1 MLEGKCHGRLFM
13 YKLGIDIGGTFTD
26 FTLVNQSNG
35 EVTVEKEPTTPDNP
49 AVGALTG
56 TRRLLDA
63 NDIEF
68 SDLSTVI
75 HGTTLVSNTLIEQ
88 TGARAGLLT
97 TEGIRDA
104 LKLRRGSRYDMFDWG
119 MEYPDPLIPRDRR
132 LEIDERLSDDG
143 SVVTPIDR
151 DQIRKQAQRLVEDKG
166 VESFAVSLLHA
177 YENDEHERIIE
188 EVLDEEYPDVPVSLS
203 SEVAPVIREYERTS
217 TVAINAYVVPVVE
230 EYLDFLREELE
241 SEGFTGEVYLMT
253 SSGGIVDIA
262 TAKAEPVRLVES
274 GPAAGVLASRIFG
287 KKQDETDVFSFDMG
301 GTTAKGSIIRD
312 GDIRMKYQTD
322 VARVH
327 RFKEGSGY
335 DITTPLLDLT
345 EIGAGGGSIA
355 SINDVGLV
363 EVGPESAGSDPGPVC
378 YNQGG
383 ERPTV
388 TDASLLLGYLNPA
401 NFYGGRMDLA
411 EEQTR
416 EAFRKHLADP
426 LGSSITEAAWRV
438 FEVVNE
444 NMATAFRRYAASRGI
459 DTRGLSMTALGGA
472 GPSHAFRVARK
483 LDIDRVICPFGAGVG
498 SSIGLTEAPR
508 MYETSTTSQAVVQ
521 GLDQGAF
528 ADQFEPLYEEA
539 ADVLSR
545 ADIDPDQAV
554 VNLSLDMRHV
564 DQGHEIKV
572 PLPGY
577 GIDEVTPEVALEQ
590 FERTYRETFNR
601 EPLDYPV
608 EVLNYR
614 LELREAASASE
625 VAQLAA
631 PTDDSAVV
639 DTREVYFGD
648 EHGAVDTDVYRW
660 PAMEPGSTIEGPAV
674 IEADQTTVVAD
685 PGSTVNVDENYD
697 VTIDL

>member
-1 MLEGKCHGRLFM
+1 MARTPFM

-26 FTLVNQSNG
+26 FTLVDESDG

-56 TRRLLDA
+56 TRRLLED
-63 NDIEF
+63 NGVSFD
-68 SDLSTVI
+68 DLSTVI
-75 HGTTLVSNTLIEQ
+75 HGTTLVSNTLIEG
-88 TGARAGLLT
+88 TGATTGLLT
-97 TEGIRDA
+97 TAGIRDA

-119 MEYPDPLIPRDRR
+119 MEYPDPLVPRDRR
-132 LEIDERLSDDG
+132 LEVEERLDDAG
-143 SVVTPIDR
+143 EVVTPVDR
-151 DQIRKQAQRLVEDKG
+151 DQVREQVRTLVEDRG
-166 VESFAVSLLHA
+166 AESIAVSLLHA
-177 YENDEHERIIE
+177 YENDEHEQAIKEVIE
-188 EVLDEEYPDVPVSLS
+188 EEYPSVPVSLS

-230 EYLDFLREELE
+230 EYLEFLRDELR
-241 SEGFTGEVYLMT
+241 SEGFGGEVYLMT

-287 KKQDETDVFSFDMG
+287 QKQDADDVFSFDMG

-416 EAFRKHLADP
+416 DVFREHLADP
-426 LGSSITEAAWRV
+426 LGVSITEAAWRV

-483 LDIDRVICPFGAGVG
+483 LDIEEVICPFGAGVG
-498 SSIGLTEAPR
+498 SSLGLTEAPR
-508 MYETSTTSQAVVQ
+508 MYETSSTSQAIVPT
-521 GLDQGAF
+521 LDREAF
-528 ADQFEPLYEEA
+528 AAQFRPLYEEA

-545 ADIDPDQAV
+545 ANIDPSDAV
-554 VNLSLDMRHV
+554 ANLSLDMRHV

-577 GIDEVTPEVALEQ
+577 DVDEVTPEVALEQ

-601 EPLDYPV
+601 DPLDHPV
-608 EVLNYR
+608 EVLTYR
-614 LELREAASASE
+614 LELREAASSE
-625 VAQLAA
+625 GVAELAT
-631 PTDDSAVV
+631 PSDGDSTV
-639 DTREVYFGD
+639 DHRDVYFG
-648 EHGAVDTDVYRW
+648 EEYGAVETEIHRW
-660 PAMEPGSTIEGPAV
+660 PAIDAGSTLTGPVV

-685 PGSTVNVDENYD
+685 PDSTVTVDENHD
-697 VTIDL
+697 VTIRLNQ

>member
-1 MLEGKCHGRLFM
+1 M

-26 FTLVNQSNG
+26 FTLVDGSDG

-63 NDIEF
+63 NGVGFDE
-68 SDLSTVI
+68 LSTVI
-75 HGTTLVSNTLIEQ
+75 HGTTLVSNTLIEGTGAQ
-88 TGARAGLLT
+88 TGILT
-97 TEGIRDA
+97 TEGIRDT
-104 LKLRRGSRYDMFDWG
+104 LELRRGSRYDMFDWG
-119 MEYPDPLIPRDRR
+119 MEYPDPLVPRNRR
-132 LEIDERLSDDG
+132 LEVDERLDDDG
-143 SVVTPIDR
+143 TVVTALDR
-151 DQIRKQAQRLVEDKG
+151 DQVRERARTLVEDHG
-166 VESFAVSLLHA
+166 VESIAVSLLHA
-177 YENDEHERIIE
+177 YENDEHEQAVGS
-188 EVLDEEYPDVPVSLS
+188 VLEEEYPSVPVSLS

-217 TVAINAYVVPVVE
+217 TVAINAYVAPVVE
-230 EYLDFLREELE
+230 EYLDFLQDELR
-241 SEGFTGEVYLMT
+241 SEGFGGEVYLMT

-287 KKQDETDVFSFDMG
+287 EKQDTQDVFSFDMG

-355 SINDVGLV
+355 TINDVGLV
-363 EVGPESAGSDPGPVC
+363 EVGPASAGSDPGPVC

-411 EEQTR
+411 EETTR
-416 EAFRKHLADP
+416 EVFREHLADP
-426 LGSSITEAAWRV
+426 LGASITEAAWRV

-483 LDIDRVICPFGAGVG
+483 LDIEEVICPFGAGVG

-508 MYETSTTSQAVVQ
+508 MYETSTTSQAVIQ
-521 GLDQGAF
+521 TLDRAVL
-528 ADQFEPLYEEA
+528 ADQFRPLYEEA

-545 ADIDPDQAV
+545 ADVDPDDAV
-554 VNLSLDMRHV
+554 TTLSLDMRHV

-577 GIDEVTPEVALEQ
+577 DIDEVTPEVVLER
-590 FERTYRETFNR
+590 FEQTYRETFNR
-601 EPLDYPV
+601 DPLDHPV

-614 LELREAASASE
+614 LELREAASADGTSE
-625 VAQLAA
+625 LAA
-631 PTDDSAVV
+631 PTDEPAVV
-639 DTREVYFGD
+639 ESRDVYFGD
-648 EHGAVDTDVYRW
+648 DHGAVETDVYRW
-660 PAMEPGSTIEGPAV
+660 PAMEPGSTLEGPV
-674 IEADQTTVVAD
+674 VVEADQTTVVAD

-697 VTIDL
+697 VTIEL

>member
-1 MLEGKCHGRLFM
+1 M

-26 FTLVNQSNG
+26 FTLVDESDR

-49 AVGALTG
+49 AVGALKG
-56 TRRLLDA
+56 ARRLLEA
-63 NDIEF
+63 NDVSFGE
-68 SDLSTVI
+68 LSTVI
-75 HGTTLVSNTLIEQ
+75 HGTTLVSNTIIEG
-88 TGARAGLLT
+88 TGAQTGLLT
-97 TEGIRDA
+97 TAGIRDA

-119 MEYPDPLIPRDRR
+119 MEYPDPLVPRDRR
-132 LEIDERLSDDG
+132 LEVEERLDDDG
-143 SVVTPIDR
+143 SVVEPIDR
-151 DQIRKQAQRLVEDKG
+151 DQVREQARTLVEEKG
-166 VESFAVSLLHA
+166 VESIAVSLLHA
-177 YENDEHERIIE
+177 YENDEHEQVVQSVLNE
-188 EVLDEEYPDVPVSLS
+188 EFPDVTVSLS

-217 TVAINAYVVPVVE
+217 TVVINAYVVPVVE
-230 EYLDFLREELE
+230 EYLGFLQDELE
-241 SEGFTGEVYLMT
+241 SEGFEGEVYLMT

-262 TAKAEPVRLVES
+262 TATAEPVRLVES
-274 GPAAGVLASRIFG
+274 GPAAGVLATRIFG
-287 KKQDETDVFSFDMG
+287 DRHDAADVFSFDMG

-312 GDIRMKYQTD
+312 GDIRMRCQTD
-322 VARVH
+322 VARIH

-335 DITTPLLDLT
+335 DLTTPLLDLT

-388 TDASLLLGYLNPA
+388 TDASLLLGYLNPE

-411 EEQTR
+411 AERTR
-416 EAFRKHLADP
+416 EVFREHLADP
-426 LGSSITEAAWRV
+426 LGVSVTEAAWRV

-483 LDIDRVICPFGAGVG
+483 LDIGEVISPFGAGVG

-508 MYETSTTSQAVVQ
+508 MYETSTTSQAAVST
-521 GLDQGAF
+521 LDQESF
-528 ADQFEPLYEEA
+528 AAQFRPLYEEA
-539 ADVLSR
+539 TDVLSR
-545 ADIDPDQAV
+545 ANVDQADAEV
-554 VNLSLDMRHV
+554 TLSLDMRHV

-572 PLPGY
+572 SLPGY
-577 GIDEVTPEVALEQ
+577 AVDEVTPEAALER
-590 FERTYRETFNR
+590 FEETYRDIFNR

-614 LELREAASASE
+614 LELREETESGA
-625 VAQLAA
+625 VATLAT
-631 PTDDSAVV
+631 PTDEPTTVTSRD
-639 DTREVYFGD
+639 VYFG
-648 EHGAVDTDVYRW
+648 EAHGEVETNIYRW
-660 PAMEPGSTIEGPAV
+660 PSMEAGSTVEGPAV

-685 PGSTVNVDENYD
+685 PDATVTVDKNYD

>member
-1 MLEGKCHGRLFM
+1 M
-13 YKLGIDIGGTFTD
+13 YALGIDIGGTFTD
-26 FTLVNQSNG
+26 FTLVDESAG
-35 EVTVEKEPTTPDNP
+35 SVTVEKEPTTPENP
-49 AVGALTG
+49 AEGALTG
-56 TRRLLDA
+56 TRRLLEEHDVA
-63 NDIEF
+63 FD
-68 SDLSTVI
+68 DLGTVI
-75 HGTTLVSNTLIEQ
+75 HGTTLVSNTLIEG
-88 TGARAGLLT
+88 TGAQTGLLT
-97 TEGIRDA
+97 TAGIRDT

-132 LEIDERLSDDG
+132 LAVDERLAADG
-143 SVVTPIDR
+143 SVVESLDR
-151 DQIRKQAQRLVEDKG
+151 DQVRKRALTLVNDHD
-166 VESFAVSLLHA
+166 VESIAVSLLHA
-177 YENDEHERIIE
+177 YENDEHERTVADVVD
-188 EVLDEEYPDVPVSLS
+188 EVADVHVSRS
-203 SEVAPVIREYERTS
+203 SAVAPVIREYERTS
-217 TVAINAYVVPVVE
+217 TTVVNAYVAPVVG
-230 EYLDFLREELE
+230 EYLDYLREELR
-241 SEGFTGEVYLMT
+241 SEGFGGEVYMMT
-253 SSGGIVDIA
+253 SSGGIVDVA

-287 KKQDETDVFSFDMG
+287 ERQGATDVFSFDMG
-301 GTTAKGSIIRD
+301 GTTAKGSIVRD
-312 GDIRMKYQTD
+312 GEVRMKYQTD

-355 SINDVGLV
+355 TINDVGLV

-388 TDASLLLGYLNPA
+388 TDASLLLGYLNPE

-411 EEQTR
+411 EENTHKVFD
-416 EAFRKHLADP
+416 EHLADP
-426 LGSSITEAAWRV
+426 LGTSVTEAAWRV

-459 DTRGLSMTALGGA
+459 DTRGLRMTALGGA

-483 LDIDRVICPFGAGVG
+483 LDIEEVICPFGAGVG

-508 MYETSTTSQAVVQ
+508 MYETSTTSQALVPT
-521 GLDQGAF
+521 LDRESF
-528 ADQFEPLYEEA
+528 ATQFRPLHKEA
-539 ADVLSR
+539 ANILSR
-545 ADIDPDQAV
+545 ADVDPDEAQ

-577 GIDEVTPEVALEQ
+577 DIDEVTPEVVLEQ

-601 EPLDYPV
+601 DPLDHPV

-614 LELREAASASE
+614 LELREAAPTEE

-631 PTDDSAVV
+631 PADESGPVER
-639 DTREVYFGD
+639 REVYFGD
-648 EHGAVDTDVYRW
+648 DRGAVETDVYRW
-660 PAMEPGSTIEGPAV
+660 AAIEPDSTLEGPLV
-674 IEADQTTVVAD
+674 VEADQTTVVAD
-685 PGSTVNVDENYD
+685 PDSTVHVDENYD
-697 VTIDL
+697 VIIDL

>member
-1 MLEGKCHGRLFM
+1 M

-26 FTLVNQSNG
+26 FTLVDES
-35 EVTVEKEPTTPDNP
+35 ERTVTVEKEPTTPDNP

-63 NDIEF
+63 NDVAF
-68 SDLSTVI
+68 GDLSTVI
-75 HGTTLVSNTLIEQ
+75 HGTTLVSNTLIEG
-88 TGARAGLLT
+88 TGARTGLLT

-119 MEYPDPLIPRDRR
+119 MEYPDPLVPRDRR
-132 LEIDERLSDDG
+132 LELDERLDDDG
-143 SVVTPIDR
+143 TVVSAIDR
-151 DQIRKQAQRLVEDKG
+151 EEVRDRARTLVEDHG
-166 VESFAVSLLHA
+166 VDSIAVSLLHA
-177 YENDEHERIIE
+177 YENDEHEQAVG
-188 EVLDEEYPDVPVSLS
+188 EVLEEEYPSVAVSLS

-217 TVAINAYVVPVVE
+217 TVAINAYVAPVVE
-230 EYLDFLREELE
+230 EYLDFLQDELR
-241 SEGFTGEVYLMT
+241 SEGFAGEVYLMT

-287 KKQDETDVFSFDMG
+287 EKQGVADVFSFDMG
-301 GTTAKGSIIRD
+301 GTTAKGSIVRD
-312 GDIRMKYQTD
+312 GDIGMKYQTD

-335 DITTPLLDLT
+335 DIATPLLDLT

-355 SINDVGLV
+355 TINDVGLV

-388 TDASLLLGYLNPA
+388 TDASLLLGYLNPE

-411 EEQTR
+411 EENTR
-416 EAFRKHLADP
+416 TVFREHLADP
-426 LGSSITEAAWRV
+426 LGTSVTEAAWRV

-483 LDIDRVICPFGAGVG
+483 LDIEQVICPFGAGVG

-508 MYETSTTSQAVVQ
+508 MYETSTTSQAVVAT
-521 GLDQGAF
+521 LDQAAL
-528 ADQFEPLYEEA
+528 ADQFRPLYEEA
-539 ADVLSR
+539 SDVLSR
-545 ADIDPDQAV
+545 ANVAPDDAV

-577 GIDEVTPEVALEQ
+577 DIDEVTPEVALEQ
-590 FERTYRETFNR
+590 FEQTYRETFNR
-601 EPLDYPV
+601 DPLDHPV

-614 LELREAASASE
+614 LELREAAPSE
-625 VAQLAA
+625 EMAELATPA
-631 PTDDSAVV
+631 DDTAAVER
-639 DTREVYFGD
+639 REVYFGD
-648 EHGAVDTDVYRW
+648 DHGSVETDVHRW
-660 PAMEPGSTIEGPAV
+660 VALDPGSTLEGPLV
-674 IEADQTTVVAD
+674 VEADQTTVVAD
-685 PGSTVNVDENYD
+685 PDATVTVDENYD
-697 VTIDL
+697 VTIDLTQ

>member
-1 MLEGKCHGRLFM
+1 M

-26 FTLVNQSNG
+26 FTLVDETRN

-56 TRRLLDA
+56 TRRLLEA
-63 NDIEF
+63 NDVSF
-68 SDLSTVI
+68 ADLSTVI

-88 TGARAGLLT
+88 TGATTGLLT
-97 TEGIRDA
+97 TQGIRDS

-119 MEYPDPLIPRDRR
+119 MEYPDPLIPRNRR
-132 LEIDERLSDDG
+132 LEVDERLADDG
-143 SVVTPIDR
+143 TVISPIDEGEVHN
-151 DQIRKQAQRLVEDKG
+151 QGRKLVEDHG
-166 VESFAVSLLHA
+166 VESIAVSLLHA
-177 YENDEHERIIE
+177 YENDEHEQAIKS
-188 EVLDEEYPDVPVSLS
+188 VLEDEFPSVTISLS

-217 TVAINAYVVPVVE
+217 TVAINAYVTPVVQK
-230 EYLDFLREELE
+230 YLDFLRDELR
-241 SEGFTGEVYLMT
+241 SDGFAGEVYLMT
-253 SSGGIVDIA
+253 SSGGIVDIE
-262 TAKAEPVRLVES
+262 TAMAEPVRLVES

-287 KKQDETDVFSFDMG
+287 ERHGVSNVFSFDMG
-301 GTTAKGSIIRD
+301 GTTAKGSMIRD
-312 GDIRMKYQTD
+312 GDIRMKYQAD

-335 DITTPLLDLT
+335 DLTTPLLDLT

-355 SINDVGLV
+355 TINDVGLV
-363 EVGPESAGSDPGPVC
+363 EVGPESAGSDPGPIC

-411 EEQTR
+411 EQKTR
-416 EAFRKHLADP
+416 DVFRQNLADP
-426 LGSSITEAAWRV
+426 LGVSIIEAAWRV

-483 LDIDRVICPFGAGVG
+483 LDIEKVICPFGAGVG

-508 MYETSTTSQAVVQ
+508 MYETSTTSQAVVPA
-521 GLDQGAF
+521 LDQATF
-528 ADQFEPLYEEA
+528 TAQFQPLYEEA

-545 ADIDPDQAV
+545 ANIDPDEAI

-572 PLPGY
+572 PLPDY
-577 GIDEVTPEVALEQ
+577 DIDEVTPAVALEQ
-590 FERTYRETFNR
+590 FEKTYRETFNR
-601 EPLDYPV
+601 DPLDHPI

-614 LELREAASASE
+614 LELREPATASE
-625 VAQLAA
+625 EFELAT
-631 PTDDSAVV
+631 PTDSSETAE
-639 DTREVYFGD
+639 RRSVYFGD
-648 EHGAVDTDVYRW
+648 DHGSVATDVYRW
-660 PAMEPGSTIEGPAV
+660 PAMEPESTIEGPVV

-685 PGSTVNVDENYD
+685 PDSTVAVDENYD

>member
-1 MLEGKCHGRLFM
+1 M

-26 FTLVNQSNG
+26 FTLVDDAGG

-56 TRRLLDA
+56 ARRLLDTHDVA
-63 NDIEF
+63 FEE
-68 SDLSTVI
+68 LATVI
-75 HGTTLVSNTLIEQ
+75 HGTTLVSNTLIEK
-88 TGARAGLLT
+88 TGATTGLLT

-119 MEYPDPLIPRDRR
+119 MEYPDPLIPRERR
-132 LEIDERLSDDG
+132 LELDERLADDG
-143 SVVTPIDR
+143 SVATVIDR
-151 DQIRKQAQRLVEDKG
+151 EEVREQAATLVQDHG
-166 VESFAVSLLHA
+166 ADSIAVSLLHA
-177 YENDEHERIIE
+177 YENDEHEQVVGDVLAE
-188 EVLDEEYPDVPVSLS
+188 EFPSVTVSLS

-217 TVAINAYVVPVVE
+217 TVAINAYVAPVVE
-230 EYLDFLREELE
+230 EYLDFLQEELRD
-241 SEGFTGEVYLMT
+241 EGFGGEVYMMT

-287 KKQDETDVFSFDMG
+287 EKQGTEDVFSFDMG

-312 GDIRMKYQTD
+312 GEIQMKYQTD

-335 DITTPLLDLT
+335 DLTTPLLDLT

-363 EVGPESAGSDPGPVC
+363 EVGPESAGSDPGPIC
-378 YNQGG
+378 YNRGG
-383 ERPTV
+383 DRPTV
-388 TDASLLLGYLNPA
+388 TDASLLLGYLNPE

-411 EEQTR
+411 EERTR
-416 EAFRKHLADP
+416 NIFREELAEP
-426 LGSSITEAAWRV
+426 LGLSLTEAAWRV

-459 DTRGLSMTALGGA
+459 DTRGLDMVALGGA

-483 LDIDRVICPFGAGVG
+483 LDIDELVCPFGAGVG
-498 SSIGLTEAPR
+498 SSLGLTEAPR
-508 MYETSTTSQAVVQ
+508 MYEASSTSQAVVPM
-521 GLDQGAF
+521 LDAETLAAEF
-528 ADQFEPLYEEA
+528 RPLYEEA

-545 ADIDPDQAV
+545 ANIDPEEAV
-554 VNLSLDMRHV
+554 TNLSLDMRHV

-577 GIDEVTPEVALEQ
+577 DIEDVTPEAVLEA

-601 EPLDYPV
+601 ETLDHPV
-608 EVLNYR
+608 EVLTYR
-614 LELREAASASE
+614 LELREAGEGAE
-625 VAQLAA
+625 VAELAT
-631 PTDDSAVV
+631 PSDGTGQIDRRD
-639 DTREVYFGD
+639 VYFGED
-648 EHGAVDTDVYRW
+648 HGIVQTDVYRW
-660 PAMEPGSTIEGPAV
+660 PAMDNGSTFDGPAI

-685 PGSTVNVDENYD
+685 PDSTVSVDENYD
-697 VTIDL
+697 VSIKL